1 MRTARKPKQKEFSM
15 DFNTAQVTRVLE
27 SITKD
32 SKTLIKYT
40 MSDYKR
46 KAKTIA
52 KEGICEVYNV
62 KKGQVF
68 GSSEKSGL
76 GTLNLK
82 GSLTNLALEFKGL
95 VLRPMHFSMKPN
107 KPPANEKPYTLT
119 QTVYKGK
126 TETIGQYRKPRRR
139 GRKKGVYTSDKSPV
153 MLFHRWYTVKAY
165 DKSHQ
170 YIPGHRT
177 RPDNRNAIKS
187 FTTTSLAGMVRN
199 ENVEKRVM
207 DESRD
212 YLLDRLQHHYNRL
225 K

>member
-1 MRTARKPKQKEFSM
+1 MS
-15 DFNTAQVTRVLE
+15 
-27 SITKD
+27 TK
-32 SKTLIKYT
+32 S
-40 MSDYKR
+40 
-46 KAKTIA
+46 
-52 KEGICEVYNV
+52 
-62 KKGQVF
+62 QVF
-68 GSSEKSGL
+68 LPSEKFWP
-76 GTLNLK
+76 GTLNVK
-82 GSLTNLALEFKGL
+82 GDLASLALEFKIL
-95 VLRPMHFSMKPN
+95 ILIPIHFSMKLN
-107 KPPANEKPYTLT
+107 HRQMKRPYTFT

-126 TETIGQYRKPRRR
+126 TETIGQYRKPRRK

-165 DKSHQ
+165 DKPHQ

-187 FTTTSLAGMVRN
+187 FTTPSLAGMVRN

-225 K
+225 KWENGSFAGLFGLRVF